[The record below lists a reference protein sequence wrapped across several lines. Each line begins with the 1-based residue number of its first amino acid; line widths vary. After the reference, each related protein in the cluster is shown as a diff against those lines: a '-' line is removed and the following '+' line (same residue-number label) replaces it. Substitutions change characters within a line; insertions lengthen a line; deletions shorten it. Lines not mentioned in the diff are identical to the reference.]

1 MQAQDSC
8 RPRIHAGFDWLG
20 NFQSASVE
28 VTYGVSSMQFHVRM
42 TISKRPAKDAM
53 GDLSFC
59 DANGLASQLFAQLL
73 EDAGNPTGAVI
84 GCALRLPNPSTL
96 L

>member
-20 NFQSASVE
+20 NFQSAGVE
-28 VTYGVSSMQFHVRM
+28 VTHGVSSMQFHVRM

-59 DANGLASQLFAQLL
+59 DANGLASQLFAQLWRMQGIRP
-73 EDAGNPTGAVI
+73 A
-84 GCALRLPNPSTL
+84 R
-96 L
+96 

>member
-1 MQAQDSC
+1 
-8 RPRIHAGFDWLG
+8 
-20 NFQSASVE
+20 
-28 VTYGVSSMQFHVRM
+28 MQFHVRM

-59 DANGLASQLFAQLL
+59 DANGLASQLFAQLWRMQGITP
-73 EDAGNPTGAVI
+73 ARMI
-84 GCALRLPNPSTL
+84 GCAVRLPNPSTL

>member
-1 MQAQDSC
+1 
-8 RPRIHAGFDWLG
+8 
-20 NFQSASVE
+20 
-28 VTYGVSSMQFHVRM
+28 MQFHVRM

-59 DANGLASQLFAQLL
+59 DANGLSSQLFAQLWRMQGIRPIVVT
-73 EDAGNPTGAVI
+73 ACTA
-84 GCALRLPNPSTL
+84 RLPNPSTL

>member
-1 MQAQDSC
+1 
-8 RPRIHAGFDWLG
+8 
-20 NFQSASVE
+20 
-28 VTYGVSSMQFHVRM
+28 MQFHVRM
-42 TISKRPAKDAM
+42 TISKRPAKVAM

-59 DANGLASQLFAQLL
+59 DAKGVSIAIVCTVV